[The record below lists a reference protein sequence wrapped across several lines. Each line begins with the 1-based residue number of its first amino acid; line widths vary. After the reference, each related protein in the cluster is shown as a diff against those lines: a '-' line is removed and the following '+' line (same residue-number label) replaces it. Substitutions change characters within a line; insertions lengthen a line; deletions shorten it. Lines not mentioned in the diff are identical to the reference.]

1 MATETTEAE
10 ARIQQLITER
20 NAARSDLQEARA
32 EIATLTE
39 AGTAT
44 KGATESAVAS
54 ARAEMQSRITEL
66 ESSLRRTTNRSLLLA
81 DKIPEDGMD
90 DLLEYLDYQYSKL
103 EAGADGTAK
112 PEFADWYKE
121 ARKGNKV
128 LRAAMKPSVAAR
140 AAEPDNEAET
150 VEAAP
155 TKAAPAAPPAAR
167 AAIPAKPNVVPV
179 RPGDTGK
186 EIDISKLKHGTAEFA
201 AAKARLKQLAFP
213 SVRQ

>member
-1 MATETTEAE
+1 MSEPNEAE

-32 EIATLTE
+32 EIASLTE
-39 AGTAT
+39 AGAAT
-44 KGATESAVAS
+44 KGATESAVAA
-54 ARAEMQSRITEL
+54 ARAEMQNRITEL

-103 EAGADGTAK
+103 EAGEGGK
-112 PEFADWYKE
+112 PEFADWYKT
-121 ARKGNKV
+121 ARRENKV

-140 AAEPDNEAET
+140 AAEPDSEAET

-155 TKAAPAAPPAAR
+155 TKAAPAAPAAR
-167 AAIPAKPNVVPV
+167 VAIPAKPNVVPV
-179 RPGDTGK
+179 KPGDTGK
-186 EIDISKLKHGTAEFA
+186 EIDISKLKHGTAEYA
-201 AAKARLKQLAFP
+201 AAKARLKQIAFP

>member
-10 ARIQQLITER
+10 SRIQQLITER

-32 EIATLTE
+32 EIASLTE
-39 AGTAT
+39 AGAAT
-44 KGATESAVAS
+44 KGATESAVAA
-54 ARAEMQSRITEL
+54 ARAEMQNRITEL

-103 EAGADGTAK
+103 EAGADGAK

-128 LRAAMKPSVAAR
+128 LRAAMKPSVAAK
-140 AAEPDNEAET
+140 AAEVEGEVET
-150 VEAAP
+150 VETAP
-155 TKAAPAAPPAAR
+155 TKAAPAAR
-167 AAIPAKPNVVPV
+167 VAIPAKPNVVPV
-179 RPGDTGK
+179 KPGDTGK
-186 EIDISKLKHGTAEFA
+186 EIDISKLKHGTAEYA
-201 AAKARLKQLAFP
+201 AAKARLKQIAFP